1 MALRG
6 LLRWPC
12 EASSQHAPCDRPPLL
27 RRDARPA
34 RSRRVRSPMEEKSGS
49 RISLNLVLVLTRE
62 HYLTLIFHILGRIAR
77 LLSGERLL
85 YLRIPDYS
93 GHNYICQYPIN
104 GRTVSSV
111 QCKSTLPTN
120 NALNAVLGS
129 VCVCVCVFLC
139 VCVCV
144 CVCCASTHMRTLRLN
159 PSTLNPNL

>member
-1 MALRG
+1 MKGPQRTRDGPARPPAMALRG
-6 LLRWPC
+6 LLT
-12 EASSQHAPCDRPPLL
+12 
-27 RRDARPA
+27 A
-34 RSRRVRSPMEEKSGS
+34 RSLRSTSPSSARRSPSALSPSALANGGKKWQSD
-49 RISLNLVLVLTRE
+49 LANLVLVLTRE

-129 VCVCVCVFLC
+129 VCVCVCV
-139 VCVCV
+139 
-144 CVCCASTHMRTLRLN
+144 CCASTHMRTLRLN